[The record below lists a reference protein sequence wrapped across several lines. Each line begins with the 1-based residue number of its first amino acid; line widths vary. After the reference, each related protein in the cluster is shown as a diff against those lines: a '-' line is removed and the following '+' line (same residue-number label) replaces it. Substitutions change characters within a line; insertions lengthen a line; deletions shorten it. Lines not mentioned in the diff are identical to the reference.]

1 MIILYF
7 VLGGLYTIL
16 MITVGFFVGYYYKN
30 SELPYSKIVSKI
42 TKRFESKKDEAGPV
56 KSITK
61 VEREAEAQK
70 GFTDRVKEL
79 TTD

>member
-1 MIILYF
+1 MIVLYF
-7 VLGGLYTIL
+7 ILGGIYTIA
-16 MITVGFFVGYYYKN
+16 MVVIGFLAGYYYKQ
-30 SELPYSKIVSKI
+30 SLPSVVTKIASSF
-42 TKRFESKKDEAGPV
+42 RQSNKDDAGPV
-56 KSITK
+56 KPITK